1 MERQIETDSK
11 FLEAQHI
18 MDYSLLLSVH
28 YRAPQHLRSLVSHNQ
43 SRSVDGLAM
52 LAEEDPLE
60 DEVSYP
66 QGLVLVPRGADDDS
80 VVVGSHMRGSRL
92 RASSA
97 GDEEVDLLLPGTARL
112 QIQLGVNMPSRAEQI
127 SEKQEKQMF
136 HEVYDVV
143 LYLGIIDILQ
153 NYNMTKRI
161 EHAYKSLQFD
171 SLSISAVDPTFY
183 SRRFLEFIQKV
194 FPPNA
199 TTG

>member
-1 MERQIETDSK
+1 
-11 FLEAQHI
+11 

-97 GDEEVDLLLPGTARL
+97 GDEEVDLLLPGTARYGFLMFLARSFHL
-112 QIQLGVNMPSRAEQI
+112 QV
-127 SEKQEKQMF
+127 K
-136 HEVYDVV
+136 
-143 LYLGIIDILQ
+143 
-153 NYNMTKRI
+153 
-161 EHAYKSLQFD
+161 
-171 SLSISAVDPTFY
+171 
-183 SRRFLEFIQKV
+183 
-194 FPPNA
+194 
-199 TTG
+199 

>member
-1 MERQIETDSK
+1 M
-11 FLEAQHI
+11 
-18 MDYSLLLSVH
+18 LS
-28 YRAPQHLRSLVSHNQ
+28 
-43 SRSVDGLAM
+43 
-52 LAEEDPLE
+52 
-60 DEVSYP
+60 
-66 QGLVLVPRGADDDS
+66 
-80 VVVGSHMRGSRL
+80 
-92 RASSA
+92 
-97 GDEEVDLLLPGTARL
+97 RL

-153 NYNMTKRI
+153 DYNMTKRI

-183 SRRFLEFIQKV
+183 SHRFLEFIQKV